1 MTKLPPAASKYN
13 EILSR
18 AKDYVH
24 SQRGTPRAT
33 PTPDRFD
40 GLNISAKTQTLLKES
55 QQKLKQVMKQ
65 SGGKSDAVNEVFYRM
80 MVDYYEGLARI
91 ERETS
96 RKEGI
101 ISPASMTAKLA
112 EGQEQSLGRKLTI
125 KE

>member
-1 MTKLPPAASKYN
+1 
-13 EILSR
+13 
-18 AKDYVH
+18 
-24 SQRGTPRAT
+24 
-33 PTPDRFD
+33 
-40 GLNISAKTQTLLKES
+40 
-55 QQKLKQVMKQ
+55 MKQ